1 MFVFL
6 LNYKHAIVQIPAVFN
21 TLPTLSL
28 PPHPL
33 QLHVP
38 SRPVAFPK
46 SRPVVHIRQ
55 LAEIREKLVYLAMF
69 GVLARWNLQKPASE
83 ITVAPGMGC
92 KMRCYFSGITDRT
105 VHVKVHDLVLEP
117 RQERAVDAM

>member
-38 SRPVAFPK
+38 SRPVAFPNG
-46 SRPVVHIRQ
+46 PVVNLRQ
-55 LAEIREKLVYLAMF
+55 IAEIREKLLYLAMF
-69 GVLARWNLQKPASE
+69 GVLARWYLQKPASE

-105 VHVKVHDLVLEP
+105 GHVKVHDLVLEP
-117 RQERAVDAM
+117 RYEGAVDTR